1 MSLFIQ
7 LYEKIAPIAKDE
19 KAARE
24 LADVL
29 ADAVHGKLD
38 DYATKADI
46 LRLEMVTKKD
56 IEVLRIDL
64 SKLEAKI
71 FEAMNKQTWM
81 IIGAMGVLGAI
92 IKLVPGR

>member
-29 ADAVHGKLD
+29 ADALDGKLD
-38 DYATKADI
+38 DYATRADI
-46 LRLEMVTKKD
+46 VRLEMVTKKD
-56 IEVLRIDL
+56 IEVLRVEL
-64 SKLEAKI
+64 SRLEAKL
-71 FEAMNKQTWM
+71 FEAINKQTWTL
-81 IIGAMGVLGAI
+81 IGAMGVLGAI
-92 IKLVPGR
+92 FRFLPGK